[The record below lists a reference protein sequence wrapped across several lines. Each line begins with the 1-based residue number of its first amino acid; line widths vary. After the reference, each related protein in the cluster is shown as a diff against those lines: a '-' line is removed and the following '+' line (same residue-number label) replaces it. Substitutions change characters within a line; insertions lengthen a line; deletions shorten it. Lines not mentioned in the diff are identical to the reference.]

1 MRKEEIR
8 SLIVY
13 VLLIIAALVVGLAVI
28 RPAMVDAPSSM
39 GQIWFL
45 IIVVIIAYLFNAI
58 ALEVLHVIGA
68 KLGGYKVTS
77 VNILWLCFYNDGK
90 SWKVGFKDFNGICGE
105 TKIAPKKEKLN
116 PNLLSWLPLFGFA
129 AELAGCIVL
138 NNLVKG
144 NPETTV
150 AWLAPA
156 ALIFVLISS
165 LIAFYNFVPFKLESF
180 TDGYRI
186 RLFTKPVNIEAYNQ
200 MLIIQDKQRLGEK
213 VEKIPVFSEITEY
226 TAEIN
231 TIAMNECIEL
241 ERYEEAIQIIDHLLE
256 NKKVLSGNEVNRLIA
271 QRVYLAALT
280 SPVEDAKKL
289 YDEICPIEARR
300 FIVNDNNLSTI
311 RAYILIAGMLEGSE
325 SEVAF
330 AKTKLD
336 KAKKRTSASVIKTEE
351 KLINKALEKVYE
363 AHPKWN
369 KKEGTAE

>member
-1 MRKEEIR
+1 MKKEEIR

-13 VLLIIAALVVGLAVI
+13 ALLIVAALIVGLTVV
-28 RPAMVDAPSSM
+28 RPAMASAPSSM
-39 GQIWFL
+39 GQILFL

-58 ALEVLHVIGA
+58 GLEILHVIGA

-77 VNILWLCFYNDGK
+77 LNILWLCFHNDGK
-90 SWKVGFKDFNGICGE
+90 NWKVGFKDFNGVCGE
-105 TKIAPKKEKLN
+105 IRIAPHKEKLN

-129 AELAGCIVL
+129 AELAGCVVI
-138 NNLVKG
+138 NTLVKG

-150 AWLAPA
+150 GWLSPA
-156 ALIFVLISS
+156 ALIFLLISS
-165 LIAFYNFVPFKLESF
+165 LIAFYNFVPLKLESL

-200 MLIIQDKQRLGEK
+200 MLVIQEKQRLGEK

-231 TIAMNECIEL
+231 TAAMNERVEK
-241 ERYEEAIQIIDHLLE
+241 EQYEEAIGILNHLLE
-256 NKKVLSGNEVNRLIA
+256 NKKVINGNDVNRLIA
-271 QRVYLAALT
+271 QRVYLAILT
-280 SPVEDAKKL
+280 SSLEEAKKV

-311 RAYILIAGMLEGSE
+311 RAYILIAGLLEGSE

-330 AKTKLD
+330 AKTKIE
-336 KAKKRTSASVIKTEE
+336 KAKKRASASVIKTEE
-351 KLINKALEKVYE
+351 KLLDKSLDIVYK
-363 AHPKWN
+363 AHPKW
-369 KKEGTAE
+369 KKEDAAN

>member
-13 VLLIIAALVVGLAVI
+13 TILIVAALIVGLAVI
-28 RPAMVDAPSSM
+28 RPAMADAPTSM
-39 GQIWFL
+39 GQLVFL
-45 IIVVIIAYLFNAI
+45 LIVVVIAYLFNAI
-58 ALEVLHVIGA
+58 ALEILHVIGA

-90 SWKVGFKDFNGICGE
+90 QWKAGFKDFNGVCGE
-105 TKIAPKKEKLN
+105 TRITPKKEKLN

-138 NNLVKG
+138 NIMIKG
-144 NPETTV
+144 NPETKV

-156 ALIFVLISS
+156 ALIFLLISS
-165 LIAFYNFVPFKLESF
+165 LIAFYNFVPLKLDTL

-200 MLIIQDKQRLGEK
+200 MLVIQDKQRLGEK
-213 VEKIPVFSEITEY
+213 VGKIPVFSEITEY

-231 TIAMNECIEL
+231 TMAMFECIEQ
-241 ERYEEAIQIIDHLLE
+241 EKHEEAIQIVDHLLE
-256 NKKVLSGNEVNRLIA
+256 NKKAINSNDVNRLIA
-271 QRVYLAALT
+271 QRVYLAIRN
-280 SPVEDAKKL
+280 SSVEDAKKI
-289 YDEICPIEARR
+289 YDEICPIQIRR

-325 SEVAF
+325 SEVEF
-330 AKTKLD
+330 AKSKIL
-336 KAKKRTSASVIKTEE
+336 KAKKRTPVSVIKTEE
-351 KLINKALEKVYE
+351 KLINKVLETVYE
-363 AHPKWN
+363 SHPKW
-369 KKEGTAE
+369 KKENAAE

>member
-1 MRKEEIR
+1 MRREEIR

-13 VLLIIAALVVGLAVI
+13 ALLIIAALVVGLTVV
-28 RPAMVDAPSSM
+28 RPAMVDAPTSM

-45 IIVVIIAYLFNAI
+45 IIVVIVAYLFNAI
-58 ALEVLHVIGA
+58 GLELLHVIGA
-68 KLGGYKVTS
+68 KMGCYKVTS

-90 SWKVGFKDFNGICGE
+90 AWKVGFKDFNGICGE
-105 TKIAPKKEKLN
+105 TKIAPKKQKLN

-129 AELAGCIVL
+129 AELAGCIVV
-138 NNLVKG
+138 NNLVK
-144 NPETTV
+144 ETAV

-156 ALIFVLISS
+156 ALIFLLISS
-165 LIAFYNFVPFKLESF
+165 LIAFYNFIPLKLESF

-200 MLIIQDKQRLGEK
+200 MLVIQDKQRLGEI

-231 TIAMNECIEL
+231 TMAMNECVEK
-241 ERYEEAIQIIDHLLE
+241 EKYEEAIQILDHLIE
-256 NKKVLSGNEVNRLIA
+256 NKKVLNGNDVNRLIA
-271 QRVYLAALT
+271 QRIYLAVLT
-280 SPVEDAKKL
+280 SSVEDAKKL
-289 YDEICPIEARR
+289 YDEICPIETRR

-325 SEVAF
+325 SEVLF
-330 AKTKLD
+330 AKTKIE
-336 KAKKRTSASVIKTEE
+336 KAKKRALASVVSTEE
-351 KLINKALEKVYE
+351 KLINKSLEMVYE